1 MLYCVCV
8 LLDLLRTVDQRI
20 IVNVDATFTIVP
32 ELVFQLY
39 TIHGYTNAGFI
50 SFLPV
55 CVSFQLNL
63 LRAVDQSKNECFQT
77 AG

>member
-1 MLYCVCV
+1 M
-8 LLDLLRTVDQRI
+8 DLVRTVDQRI

-50 SFLPV
+50 RVLPARV
-55 CVSFQLNL
+55 CSVEFTTCGGS
-63 LRAVDQSKNECFQT
+63 VKE
-77 AG
+77 